1 MSIHVTMKVIQIIKK
16 QQKIVRST
24 RGSSE
29 KYEKPNV
36 KQSHNRG
43 NSWVGRT
50 KLQKQRVTTEKR
62 AEITGIRKNKKN
74 KV

>member
-50 KLQKQRVTTEKR
+50 KLQKQ
-62 AEITGIRKNKKN
+62 G
-74 KV
+74 

>member
-24 RGSSE
+24 RWSSG

-50 KLQKQRVTTEKR
+50 KLQNKGNNWKKSGNNWYKEKQEK
-62 AEITGIRKNKKN
+62 
-74 KV
+74 